1 MLKIRNSD
9 IHTADLI
16 QATRYCSSNSQCTK
30 CPFACDAKTCE
41 NLEKIVSERMEDLY
55 CEVERVA
62 PFLAKNNFEG
72 YEAVDG

>member
-41 NLEKIVSERMEDLY
+41 NLENIIAERMEDLY
-55 CEVERVA
+55 YEVERAA